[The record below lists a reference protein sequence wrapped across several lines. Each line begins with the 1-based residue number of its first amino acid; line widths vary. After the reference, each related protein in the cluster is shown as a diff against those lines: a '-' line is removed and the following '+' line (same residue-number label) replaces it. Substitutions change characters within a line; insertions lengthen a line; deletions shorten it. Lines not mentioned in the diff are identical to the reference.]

1 MITTM
6 DAYLKRR
13 EHFRETTERAI
24 RYYREQRYQALFG
37 AVISAC
43 GTMLFDATEAEER
56 EMMDIVRSRSKR

>member
-24 RYYREQRYQALFG
+24 RYYREQRYQALYG

-43 GTMLFDATEAEER
+43 GTMNFDATDAEER